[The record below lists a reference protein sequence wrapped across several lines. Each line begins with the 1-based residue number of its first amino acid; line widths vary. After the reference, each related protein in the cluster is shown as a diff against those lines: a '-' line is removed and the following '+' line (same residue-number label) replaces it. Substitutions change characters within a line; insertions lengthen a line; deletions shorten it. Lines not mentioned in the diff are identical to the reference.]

1 MKKHANY
8 NLSDEVISHVAKLL
22 QMAILSGTEVVDH
35 LRLIRVCEST
45 EKKGNLVLTPD
56 YREIADNQV
65 EKMLLRAQVLQEESF
80 RLQPYVPYCAKQ
92 LLCVYCR
99 KENHVQLHLLPQRI
113 MILLFLKLRHLLQFH
128 FFNFASAYFTT

>member
-22 QMAILSGTEVVDH
+22 QMAILSGTDVVDH

-65 EKMLLRAQVLQEESF
+65 EKMLLRAQVLQEET
-80 RLQPYVPYCAKQ
+80 
-92 LLCVYCR
+92 
-99 KENHVQLHLLPQRI
+99 E
-113 MILLFLKLRHLLQFH
+113 
-128 FFNFASAYFTT
+128 TE